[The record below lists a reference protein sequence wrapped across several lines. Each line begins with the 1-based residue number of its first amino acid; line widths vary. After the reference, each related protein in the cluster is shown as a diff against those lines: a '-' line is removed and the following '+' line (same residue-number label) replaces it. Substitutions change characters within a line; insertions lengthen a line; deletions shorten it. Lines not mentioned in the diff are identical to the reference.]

1 MSSSTSHKSS
11 GHKRGAHGGHG
22 GGGGSH
28 GGGGGGGGGGGEG
41 PLVKIAF
48 ARNQAEA
55 EMLQGLLLEGGVPSV
70 LKRSRGFDNPEFAAS
85 GPHDVM
91 VSQSHETKA
100 RDLLADTMVE
110 TEAEERAELKGQAR
124 REREGTETTPRSL
137 AIWVGLAF
145 LAAIVLVWVIYQI
158 S

>member
-28 GGGGGGGGGGGEG
+28 DGGGGGGGGGEG
-41 PLVKIAF
+41 PLVKVAF

-70 LKRSRGFDNPEFAAS
+70 LKRSRGFDNPDFLAA

-91 VSQSHETKA
+91 VAQSHA
-100 RDLLADTMVE
+100 RTARELLSDTAIE
-110 TEAEERAELKGQAR
+110 SEDEERAELRGQAR
-124 REREGTETTPRSL
+124 REREGTDTPARSL
-137 AIWVGLAF
+137 AIWVGIAF
-145 LAAIVLVWVIYQI
+145 VAAVVLVWVLYQL

>member
-28 GGGGGGGGGGGEG
+28 GGGGGGGGGGEG
-41 PLVKIAF
+41 PLVKVAF

-55 EMLQGLLLEGGVPSV
+55 EMLQALLLESGVPSV
-70 LKRSRGFDNPEFAAS
+70 LKRSRGFDNPDFLAS

-91 VSQSHETKA
+91 VTSGHAAKA
-100 RDLLADTMVE
+100 REILADTAIE
-110 TEAEERAELKGQAR
+110 TESEERAELRGQAR
-124 REREGTETTPRSL
+124 REREGTETPATRL
-137 AIWVGLAF
+137 ALWIGAAVVVGF
-145 LAAIVLVWVIYQI
+145 VLVWIVYQI
-158 S
+158 T

>member
-1 MSSSTSHKSS
+1 MSSSTSHKSG

-28 GGGGGGGGGGGEG
+28 GGGGGGGGGGEG
-41 PLVKIAF
+41 PLVKVAF

-55 EMLQGLLLEGGVPSV
+55 EMLQALLLESGVPSV

-91 VSQSHETKA
+91 VTSSHATKA
-100 RDLLADTMVE
+100 REILADTAIE
-110 TEAEERAELKGQAR
+110 SESEERAELRGQAR
-124 REREGTETTPRSL
+124 REREGIDTPAKRL
-137 AIWVGLAF
+137 ALWIGAAVVVAF
-145 LAAIVLVWVIYQI
+145 LLVWIVYQI
-158 S
+158 T

>member
-28 GGGGGGGGGGGEG
+28 GGGGGGGGGGEG
-41 PLVKIAF
+41 PLVKVAF

-55 EMLQGLLLEGGVPSV
+55 EMLQALLLDGGVPSV

-91 VSQSHETKA
+91 VNSSHAAKA
-100 RDLLADTMVE
+100 RELLADTAIE
-110 TEAEERAELKGQAR
+110 SESEERAELTGQAQ
-124 REREGTETTPRSL
+124 RERDGIDTPAKRL
-137 AIWVGLAF
+137 ALWVGAGVVAAF
-145 LAAIVLVWVIYQI
+145 LLVWIVYQI
-158 S
+158 T

>member
-28 GGGGGGGGGGGEG
+28 EGGGGGGGGGDG
-41 PLVKIAF
+41 PLVKVAF

-55 EMLQGLLLEGGVPSV
+55 EMFQALLLESGIPSV

-91 VSQSHETKA
+91 VSSGHATEA
-100 RDLLADTMVE
+100 RELLADTAIE
-110 TEAEERAELKGQAR
+110 SEGEERAELQGQAR
-124 REREGTETTPRSL
+124 REREGTATPASRL
-137 AIWVGLAF
+137 ALWVGVSVVVAF
-145 LAAIVLVWVIYQI
+145 VLVWIVYQI
-158 S
+158 T